1 MNSLDDDF
9 AGGMAELER
18 IRDLAPGEIRDDID
32 VIMDTFREFEE
43 VEAEGDEEAVLA
55 AVMALALSPKFT
67 QAAEAI
73 ETFNA
78 EECGVETD
86 TGGVSIDGF
95 DAEESGPGVTV
106 SSDGQD
112 GMENG
117 QIVTEAAP
125 GVPDPLFDPF
135 FDDEVD
141 LGAVSIDGAKYYLD
155 VNYTNTPWRTRLGS
169 WTSFGSS
176 PPALEVGGLDLTQ
189 AEANEVCAAMVQ
201 YLLPFDPDSTL
212 VVSTYAQNDNGMFGD
227 ESPLLST
234 TAADGC

>member
-1 MNSLDDDF
+1 MSSLDDDF
-9 AGGMAELER
+9 AGGMAEMER

-32 VIMDTFREFEE
+32 VIMDTFRELEE
-43 VEAEGDEEAVLA
+43 VEAAGDEEAVLA
-55 AVMALALSPKFT
+55 AVFALALSPKFT

-73 ETFNA
+73 ETFDA

-86 TGGVSIDGF
+86 TGGVSIGGF

-106 SSDGQD
+106 SSDRQD

-135 FDDEVD
+135 FSGEFD
-141 LGAVSIDGAKYYLD
+141 LGAVSYKGAMYYLD
-155 VNYTNTPWRTRLGS
+155 VNYTDAPWRTRLGS
-169 WTSFGSS
+169 WINWSATE
-176 PPALEVGGLDLTQ
+176 LEVGGLDLTQ
-189 AEANEVCAAMVQ
+189 AEASEVCAALVQ
-201 YLLPFDPDSTL
+201 YLLPFDPDSKL
-212 VVSTYAQNDNGMFGD
+212 VVSTYGQNDDGTFGD